1 MARTPNYQKWQLIYS
16 DYQKGAKWEE
26 LVKKHKTSKRTI
38 SRAIKYYNNLDNVEL
53 GYETVQDRAKKI
65 IRTIEVLNNQTR
77 LRLVTI
83 LIMYNEL
90 SLNRLSKKL
99 GLSKSTALR
108 HLKDLE
114 EAELVNI
121 RREKVRGPRLKQYYS
136 VTPLL
141 RNTPDPMKFVRL
153 SHEMLRKFPP
163 EEALE
168 ALISDLKADAS
179 FFSIIKMI
187 FDDIITYNKELQEN
201 LSVFRPTNYE
211 IIEKLFSTENHYR
224 YLFWYLTKPQYEAF
238 RLRYQEFTRKLR
250 EDFELLAEEN
260 KDVIDE
266 KHPYFV
272 FHTLIP
278 LKKIFDRKSER

>member
-1 MARTPNYQKWQLIYS
+1 MPRTPNYQKWQLIYS
-16 DYQKGAKWEE
+16 DYQNGVKWEE
-26 LVKKHKTSKRTI
+26 LVRKHKTSKRTI
-38 SRAIKYYNNLDNVEL
+38 SRAINYFNSLEVVET
-53 GYETVQDRAKKI
+53 GYENVKDMAKRI
-65 IRTIEVLNNQTR
+65 VRTIEALNNQTR
-77 LRLVTI
+77 MRLVTL
-83 LIMYNEL
+83 LIMYKEL

-108 HLKDLE
+108 HLKELE
-114 EAELVNI
+114 ENGLVNI

-153 SHEMLRKFPP
+153 SHAMLRKIPP

-187 FDDIITYNKELQEN
+187 FDDIITYNKQLQEN
-201 LSVFRPTNYE
+201 LKEFRPTKYE
-211 IIEKLFSTENHYR
+211 VIEKLFSTENHYR
-224 YLFWYLTKPQYEAF
+224 YSFWYLTKPQYKAF
-238 RLRYQEFTRKLR
+238 RLRYQEFTRMLR
-250 EDFELLAEEN
+250 KDFELLTEEN
-260 KDVIDE
+260 KDAIDE

-278 LKKIFDRKSER
+278 LKKIFDRKSES